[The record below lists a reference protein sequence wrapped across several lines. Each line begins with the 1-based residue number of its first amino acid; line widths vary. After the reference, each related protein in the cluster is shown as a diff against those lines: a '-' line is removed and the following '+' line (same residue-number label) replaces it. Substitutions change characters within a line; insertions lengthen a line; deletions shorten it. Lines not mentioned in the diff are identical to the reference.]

1 MNTVKELKE
10 QLEKLDENKP
20 IEFRTTDGKNLD
32 FYAINFGGVITD
44 NSDNSYTVN
53 QGIIFK
59 SGK

>member
-20 IEFRTTDGKNLD
+20 IEFKTIEGKSLD

-44 NSDNSYTVN
+44 NNKNSYIVN

-59 SGK
+59 DGK